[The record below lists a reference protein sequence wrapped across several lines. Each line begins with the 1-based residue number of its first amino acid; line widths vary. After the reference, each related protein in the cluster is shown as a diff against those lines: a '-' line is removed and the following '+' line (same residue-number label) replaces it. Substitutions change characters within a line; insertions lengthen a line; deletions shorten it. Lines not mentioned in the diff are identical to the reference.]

1 MIMQAT
7 NGEGMPPA
15 LSELEGAILS
25 ELRHRGRQTAFKVR
39 RSFATSPSLE
49 WRGSAGSVYAAIRRL
64 EVAGLIEGE
73 DQADKRGTRLLS
85 ITARGAE
92 AMAAWACDVTRA
104 ISVGVDPFRLRSGI
118 WDAIDP
124 VLKPELF
131 EQLQAALVRDID
143 ALRGHRRYGDVIET
157 ASIDLAI
164 RLQQSRLDWL
174 RSLPAAGLSGR

>member
-1 MIMQAT
+1 MQAT
-7 NGEGMPPA
+7 NGEETIPA

-64 EVAGLIEGE
+64 ELARLIEGE
-73 DQADKRGTRLLS
+73 EQADRRGTRLLR
-85 ITARGAE
+85 ITEQGSA

-124 VLKPELF
+124 AIRPGLY
-131 EQLQAALVRDID
+131 EQLQAALIRDIE
-143 ALRGHRRYGDVIET
+143 ALKGHRRYGDVIET
-157 ASIDLAI
+157 ASVDLAI

-174 RSLPAAGLSGR
+174 RSLSARGLSER

>member
-1 MIMQAT
+1 MQAVD
-7 NGEGMPPA
+7 GDRMVPV

-25 ELRHRGRQTAFKVR
+25 ELQHRGRQTAFKVR

-73 DQADKRGTRLLS
+73 EQSDRRGTRLLR
-85 ITARGAE
+85 ITRLGSE

-118 WDAIDP
+118 WDAVDAHRRADLF
-124 VLKPELF
+124 VEL
-131 EQLQAALVRDID
+131 EAALVHDID
-143 ALRGHRRYGDVIET
+143 VLKSHRRYGDVIET
-157 ASIDLAI
+157 ASMDLAI
-164 RLQQSRLDWL
+164 RLQQSRLAWL
-174 RSLPAAGLSGR
+174 RLASAATDPTVR